1 MNTVVLDKTGTLT
14 QGRPE
19 LTDFEAIN
27 GHENDVLRLV
37 AAVEAQSE
45 HPIAEAIVQ
54 GAKTRGLELPPVS
67 RFSAEPGYGI
77 EAEVDGHLVHV
88 GLIVTC
94 VGWKSSS
101 ARQKHAPRCWP
112 RTPRARSMP
121 R

>member
-27 GHENDVLRLV
+27 GHENEVLRLV

-54 GAKTRGLELPPVS
+54 GAKARGLELPRSV
-67 RFSAEPGYGI
+67 A
-77 EAEVDGHLVHV
+77 LVPS
-88 GLIVTC
+88 LATAL
-94 VGWKSSS
+94 K
-101 ARQKHAPRCWP
+101 PRSTATWCK
-112 RTPRARSMP
+112 
-121 R
+121 